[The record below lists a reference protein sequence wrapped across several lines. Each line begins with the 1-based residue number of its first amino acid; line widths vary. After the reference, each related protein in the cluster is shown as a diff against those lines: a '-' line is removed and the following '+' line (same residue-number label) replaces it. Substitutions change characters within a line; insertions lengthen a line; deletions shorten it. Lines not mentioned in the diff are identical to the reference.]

1 MDTLSYK
8 TQFENNATVVR
19 KWWVIDAEGQTL
31 GRISSKIAS
40 ILRGKHKAGFTP
52 HTDCGDYVVIVNAE
66 KVALTGKKMDKKV
79 YLTYSGYPGGQKQA
93 TAAEVLAKKPEM
105 LLENAIRGM
114 LPKGILGRAMI
125 KKLHVYAGAAHPHT
139 AQKPQE
145 LTFDFKKS

>member
-1 MDTLSYK
+1 VDTLSYK

-31 GRISSKIAS
+31 GRISSKIAM
-40 ILRGKHKAGFTP
+40 ILRGKNKAGYTP

-114 LPKGILGRAMI
+114 LPKGRLGRAMI
-125 KKLHVYAGAAHPHT
+125 KKLHVYAGASHPHT

-145 LTFDFKKS
+145 ITFDFKKS

>member
-8 TQFENNATVVR
+8 TQFENNTTVVR

-31 GRISSKIAS
+31 GRISSKIAM

-114 LPKGILGRAMI
+114 LPKGRLGRAMI
-125 KKLHVYAGAAHPHT
+125 KKLHVYTGATHPHT

-145 LTFDFKKS
+145 LTFDFKK

>member
-1 MDTLSYK
+1 VDTLSYK

-31 GRISSKIAS
+31 GRISSKIAM
-40 ILRGKHKAGFTP
+40 ILRGKNKAGYTP

-114 LPKGILGRAMI
+114 LPKGRLGRAMI

-145 LTFDFKKS
+145 ITFDFKKS

>member
-1 MDTLSYK
+1 VDTLSYK

-31 GRISSKIAS
+31 GRISSKIAI

-52 HTDCGDYVVIVNAE
+52 HFDCGDYVVIVNAD

-114 LPKGILGRAMI
+114 LPKGRLGRAMI
-125 KKLHVYAGAAHPHT
+125 KKLHVYTGATHPHT

-145 LTFDFKKS
+145 LTFDFKK

>member
-1 MDTLSYK
+1 MPK
-8 TQFENNATVVR
+8 AR
-19 KWWVIDAEGQTL
+19 HW
-31 GRISSKIAS
+31 GRISSKIAM
-40 ILRGKHKAGFTP
+40 ILRGKNKAGYTP

-93 TAAEVLAKKPEM
+93 TAAEVLAKKPGNAFG
-105 LLENAIRGM
+105 NAIRGM
-114 LPKGILGRAMI
+114 LPKGRLGRAMI

-145 LTFDFKKS
+145 ITFDFKNHKSQA

>member
-31 GRISSKIAS
+31 GRISSKIAM
-40 ILRGKHKAGFTP
+40 ILRGKNKAGYTP

-114 LPKGILGRAMI
+114 LPKGRLGRAMI
-125 KKLHVYAGAAHPHT
+125 KKLHVYAGASHPHT

-145 LTFDFKKS
+145 ITFDFKKS

>member
-1 MDTLSYK
+1 VDTLSYK
-8 TQFENNATVVR
+8 TQFENNTTVVR

-31 GRISSKIAS
+31 GRISSKIAM

-114 LPKGILGRAMI
+114 LPKGRLGRAMI
-125 KKLHVYAGAAHPHT
+125 KKLHVYTGATHPHT

>member
-1 MDTLSYK
+1 VDTLSYK

-19 KWWVIDAEGQTL
+19 KWWVVDAEGQTL
-31 GRISSKIAS
+31 GRLSSKIAM

-52 HTDCGDYVVIVNAE
+52 HFDCGDYVVIVNAD

-114 LPKGILGRAMI
+114 LPKGRLGRAMI
-125 KKLHVYAGAAHPHT
+125 KKLHVYIGASHPHA

-145 LTFDFKKS
+145 LTFDFKK

>member
-1 MDTLSYK
+1 VDTLSYK
-8 TQFENNATVVR
+8 TQFENNTTVVR

-31 GRISSKIAS
+31 GRISSKIAM

-66 KVALTGKKMDKKV
+66 KVALSGRKMDKKV

-114 LPKGILGRAMI
+114 LPKGRLGRAMI
-125 KKLHVYAGAAHPHT
+125 KKLHVCIGANHNHA

-145 LTFDFKKS
+145 LTFDFKK

>member
-1 MDTLSYK
+1 VDTLSYK

-19 KWWVIDAEGQTL
+19 KWWVVDAEGQTL
-31 GRISSKIAS
+31 GRISSKIAM

-52 HTDCGDYVVIVNAE
+52 HFDCGDYVVIVNAE
-66 KVALTGKKMDKKV
+66 KVALTGRKMDKKV

-93 TAAEVLAKKPEM
+93 TAGEVLAKKPAM

-114 LPKGILGRAMI
+114 LPKGKLGRAMI
-125 KKLHVYAGAAHPHT
+125 KKLHVYIGAAHPHA

-145 LTFDFKKS
+145 LTFDFKK

>member
-1 MDTLSYK
+1 VDTLSYK

-31 GRISSKIAS
+31 GRLSSKIAM

-52 HTDCGDYVVIVNAE
+52 HFDCGDYVVIVNAE
-66 KVALTGKKMDKKV
+66 KVALTGRKMDKKV

-114 LPKGILGRAMI
+114 LPKGRLGRAMI
-125 KKLHVYAGAAHPHT
+125 KKLHVYTGATHPHA

-145 LTFDFKKS
+145 LTFDFKK

>member
-31 GRISSKIAS
+31 GRISSKIAM
-40 ILRGKHKAGFTP
+40 ILRGKNKAGYTP

-114 LPKGILGRAMI
+114 LPKGRLGRAMI

-145 LTFDFKKS
+145 ITFDFKKS

>member
-1 MDTLSYK
+1 VDTLSYK

-19 KWWVIDAEGQTL
+19 KWWVVDAEGQTL
-31 GRISSKIAS
+31 GRLSSKIAM
-40 ILRGKHKAGFTP
+40 ILRGKHKAGYTP
-52 HTDCGDYVVIVNAE
+52 HFDCGDYVVIVNAE

-93 TAAEVLAKKPEM
+93 TASEVLAKKPAM

-114 LPKGILGRAMI
+114 LPKGILGRAMF
-125 KKLHVYAGAAHPHT
+125 KKLHVYVGADHPHT

-145 LTFDFKKS
+145 LTFDFKK

>member
-1 MDTLSYK
+1 M
-8 TQFENNATVVR
+8 
-19 KWWVIDAEGQTL
+19 
-31 GRISSKIAS
+31 
-40 ILRGKHKAGFTP
+40 ILRGKNKAGYTP

-114 LPKGILGRAMI
+114 LPKGRLGRAMI
-125 KKLHVYAGAAHPHT
+125 KKLHVYAGASHPHT

-145 LTFDFKKS
+145 ITFDFKKS

>member
-19 KWWVIDAEGQTL
+19 KWWVVDAEGQTL
-31 GRISSKIAS
+31 GRISSKIAM

-52 HTDCGDYVVIVNAE
+52 HFDCGDYVVIVNAE
-66 KVALTGKKMDKKV
+66 KVALTGRKMDKKV

-93 TAAEVLAKKPEM
+93 TAAEVLAKKPAM

-114 LPKGILGRAMI
+114 LPKGKLGRAMI
-125 KKLHVYAGAAHPHT
+125 KKLHVYIGASHPHA

-145 LTFDFKKS
+145 LTFDFKK

>member
-1 MDTLSYK
+1 VDTLSYK

-31 GRISSKIAS
+31 GRISSKIAM

-93 TAAEVLAKKPEM
+93 TAAEVLVKKPEM

-114 LPKGILGRAMI
+114 LPKGRLGRAMI
-125 KKLHVYAGAAHPHT
+125 KKLHVYTGATHPHT

-145 LTFDFKKS
+145 LTFDFKK

>member
-8 TQFENNATVVR
+8 TQFENNTTVVR

-31 GRISSKIAS
+31 GRISSKIAM

-114 LPKGILGRAMI
+114 LPKGRLGRAMI
-125 KKLHVYAGAAHPHT
+125 KKLHVYTGAAHPHT

>member
-114 LPKGILGRAMI
+114 LPKGRLGRAMI

-145 LTFDFKKS
+145 ITFDFKKS

>member
-8 TQFENNATVVR
+8 TQFENNTTVVR

-31 GRISSKIAS
+31 GRISSKIAM

-114 LPKGILGRAMI
+114 LPKGRLGRAMI
-125 KKLHVYAGAAHPHT
+125 KKLHVYTGATHPHT

>member
-19 KWWVIDAEGQTL
+19 KWWVVDAEGQTL
-31 GRISSKIAS
+31 GRLSSKIAM

-52 HTDCGDYVVIVNAE
+52 HFDCGDYVVIVNAD

-114 LPKGILGRAMI
+114 LPKGRLGRAMI
-125 KKLHVYAGAAHPHT
+125 KKLHVYIGASHPHA

-145 LTFDFKKS
+145 LTFDFKK